1 MKNRIINLIKIG
13 FIIFIFYYLFK
24 NNHININSLLSFKE
38 NKFLNVLLLIIV
50 FITLLLGALRWF
62 IILRYSKIKITF
74 IETFKIVYICSFF
87 NNFLFG
93 NIGGD
98 FLRIFYATKLSKVN
112 KVKNAFTIFVDRLFG
127 LIGLLV
133 LGFFSYINILF
144 SHGEYKILIYILPIF
159 FISTLLLIISLKLFK
174 KNTKIINLINFLNL
188 SKKLILFCSLISILL
203 FFTVHFSIFFI
214 SNYIF
219 DFQINLNYIFFSNF
233 ISSLV
238 GAIPIAPGGIGLSEA
253 AFVFINNSLFQIYLE
268 NLANIL
274 IYYRIIIFISSLPSL
289 YFFFRYKRT

>member
-1 MKNRIINLIKIG
+1 MNNKIVNLIKIS
-13 FIIFIFYYLFK
+13 FIILIFYYLFK
-24 NNHININSLLSFKE
+24 NNHIDINALLSFKE
-38 NKFLNVLLLIIV
+38 NKLLNIFLLIIV
-50 FITLLLGALRWF
+50 FITLLLGSLRWF
-62 IILRYSKIKITF
+62 VILKYSKIKISFT
-74 IETFKIVYICSFF
+74 ETFKIIYICSFF
-87 NNFLFG
+87 NNFMFG

-98 FLRIFYATKLSKVN
+98 FLRIFYATKLSNIN

-127 LIGLLV
+127 LIGLLA
-133 LGFFSYINILF
+133 LGFFSYVAILF
-144 SHGEYKILIYILPIF
+144 NHNEYKMLIYILPILVVS
-159 FISTLLLIISLKLFK
+159 ILLIIFVIYLFK
-174 KNTKIINLINFLNL
+174 KNRKIIDLINFLNL
-188 SKKLILFCSLISILL
+188 SKRLILFGSLISILL

-219 DFQINLNYIFFSNF
+219 NFQIDLNYIFFSNF

-253 AFVFINNSLFQIYLE
+253 AFVFINNALFQIYLE

-289 YFFFRYKRT
+289 YFFFRYKRN